1 MLKINETAETLSFRD
16 NATMHYGDVD
26 QGVELDKIRWSL
38 LIYQLRSCIS
48 NEVKLSFEQ
57 GYLNSSYSTEEVGHF
72 SN

>member
-1 MLKINETAETLSFRD
+1 
-16 NATMHYGDVD
+16 MHYGDVD